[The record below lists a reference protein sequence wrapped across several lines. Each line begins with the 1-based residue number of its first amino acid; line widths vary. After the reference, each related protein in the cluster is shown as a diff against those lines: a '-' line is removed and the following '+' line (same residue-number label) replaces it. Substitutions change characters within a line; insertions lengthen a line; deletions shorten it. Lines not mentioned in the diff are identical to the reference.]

1 MYNITVLQQKTHIKN
16 FYGWY
21 KIKAI
26 ITNLWTLCVTI
37 EQIPPVITKDPIDIN
52 ITLVNNYTNVS
63 LTCKANGASS
73 YIWEKHNSVIPSD
86 STGVKTNILNLVNLQ
101 PQDAGN
107 YRCVAINGTGSSKS
121 HYAMVAVLGKWTG
134 AEN

>member
-1 MYNITVLQQKTHIKN
+1 MNS
-16 FYGWY
+16 
-21 KIKAI
+21 
-26 ITNLWTLCVTI
+26 LCLTI
-37 EQIPPVITKDPIDIN
+37 EQIPPVITQDPINIK

-63 LTCKANGASS
+63 LTCKADGAST
-73 YIWEKHNSVIPSD
+73 YIWEKQNGVIPSD

-121 HYAMVAVLGKWTG
+121 HYATITVLGK
-134 AEN
+134 